1 MVRKPD
7 IQYIDKFY
15 IHGSEARVLELKP
28 QKRKAKTVLPNFYPQ
43 KETIVRVDALSLCAI
58 VVAVTMIVLMV
69 VGCFQLKASYAR
81 YEAMNDYV
89 ISLQNENVKLDE
101 KYHAGFDPVDIH
113 WKATA
118 LGMIPMEEVQVMT
131 MTVTIP
137 EEEPAPTIWE
147 DMVWFLKGLLA

>member
-15 IHGSEARVLELKP
+15 VHGSEARVLELKP
-28 QKRKAKTVLPNFYPQ
+28 QKKKARTVLPSFYPQ
-43 KETIVRVDALSLCAI
+43 KETVVRVDALSLCAI
-58 VVAVTMIVLMV
+58 AVAVTMIVLMV
-69 VGCFQLKASYAR
+69 VGCFQLKASYQR

-89 ISLQNENVKLDE
+89 ISLQNENVKLSE
-101 KYHAGFDPVDIH
+101 KYYAGFDPVDIH

-118 LGMIPMEEVQVMT
+118 LGMIPMENAKT
-131 MTVTIP
+131 MTISVTIP
-137 EEEPAPTIWE
+137 EEEPVPTMWE